1 VAVAEGRLVGNI
13 GIAREAGLDA
23 HVATLGMSVDK
34 EWRGRGVGSAL
45 LGEALRW
52 ARSVGVEKV
61 SLTVYQHNTRAVALY
76 RKFGFVDE
84 GRLSGQSKK
93 SYGYE
98 DEVIM
103 SMWLT
108 PQGDPR

>member
-1 VAVAEGRLVGNI
+1 VIGSL
-13 GIAREAGLDA
+13 GIAREGGLNR
-23 HVATLGMSVDK
+23 HVAALGMSVSK

-45 LGEALRW
+45 LQEALRW

-61 SLTVYQHNTRAVALY
+61 SLTVYEHNTRAVALY

-103 SMWLT
+103 SRWLT

>member
-1 VAVAEGRLVGNI
+1 
-13 GIAREAGLDA
+13 
-23 HVATLGMSVDK
+23 MSV
-34 EWRGRGVGSAL
+34 EQAWRGQGVGAAL
-45 LGEALRW
+45 LAEALRW

-61 SLTVYQHNTRAVALY
+61 TLSVYQHNTRAIALY
-76 RKFGFVDE
+76 RKFGFIDE

-103 SMWLT
+103 SRWLT